1 MEILEV
7 KERAMLVRCTVRE
20 EERVPIGLGKG
31 TVKLP
36 EHKITVLI
44 GVDSPMTLPFV
55 TQVSS
60 RLDTVA
66 AAFDSLMPKTVR
78 RAVEAGADV
87 KRQGDWFFVPISFI
101 FKRPD
106 RQVVIE
112 SWDTVP
118 KRSWREP
125 VLKPNCLYSGYRCAI
140 ETRHSAS
147 GVRHRA
153 NGRPLVRGTVSAPDH
168 EELFLDDWHVGIR
181 RLEVKWPLGRVGAD

>member
-78 RAVEAGADV
+78 RAVEAGVDV
-87 KRQGDWFFVPISFI
+87 RRQGDWFFVPLDFI
-101 FKRPD
+101 APNCLAATIQK
-106 RQVVIE
+106 
-112 SWDTVP
+112 SWDP
-118 KRSWREP
+118 AFARLGERP
-125 VLKPNCLYSGYRCAI
+125 FLKPHFLYSGYWCTI

-147 GVRHRA
+147 EVRHRC

-181 RLEVKWPLGRVGAD
+181 RLEVKHGVGQMGAD